1 MSWWDEEVILDY
13 DLFNTNESE
22 FDGEDVQQFYAD
34 LFAAYSDSLQSDP
47 CRSYIG
53 YGQSSSA
60 LISHQHL
67 AAAAVLFLGAIG
79 IILS

>member
-1 MSWWDEEVILDY
+1 MSWLDEIILDV

-34 LFAAYSDSLQSDP
+34 LFAAYLDDSQSDP

-60 LISHQHL
+60 LISHQSL
-67 AAAAVLFLGAIG
+67 AAAAVLFLGALG